1 MDFFWFPDEH
11 FLRSNSDITTI
22 IIIETEGR
30 IAGLMGGK
38 SSTGTRTISSSVIE
52 IGIISPI
59 TETPPT
65 ITGEREMNFRKS
77 ELFPRMSHQ
86 FPRKISDSKDDEL
99 KNFQSRSYTRY
110 DDRYYGREDPYYNRE
125 QQPVPD
131 QRYNANYNSYRGNG
145 KQRQSSRLIDPTR
158 FVDSSNVC
166 FSHVMQ
172 ATTI

>member
-22 IIIETEGR
+22 IIIETEGL

-38 SSTGTRTISSSVIE
+38 NSTGTRTISSSVTE
-52 IGIISPI
+52 TGIISPN
-59 TETPPT
+59 TGTHT
-65 ITGEREMNFRKS
+65 TGERELNFRKS
-77 ELFPRMSHQ
+77 ELFPRKSHQ
-86 FPRKISDSKDDEL
+86 FPRKSSDGKDDEL

-110 DDRYYGREDPYYNRE
+110 DDRYYGREDPYYSRE

-145 KQRQSSRLIDPTR
+145 KQRQSSRLIDPSR